1 MPELVISHQDRLVF
15 RLPLESQ
22 STTIGRSHDN
32 DLILAGEAVSRQHAV
47 IFRRQEEFWL
57 EDHSSQGTFVN
68 GVRVDGHVR
77 LSGGAE
83 IKIHDWHIVYEPN
96 SEKLKQDE
104 INRHTQI
111 TKILAL
117 ETKEDTQLL
126 KFSSSVSSYKKMRP
140 LLIIDDVG
148 AGKSSL
154 TVKKRQL
161 MVGSSDECDVVLKD
175 PFVSKKHAL
184 FELRDLGFC
193 VIDLD
198 SKNGTMVEGAKVKEC
213 YIREHKEISLG
224 QSKILVRF
232 DEQKDSVVTPIAAD
246 QFCGMIGVSSVM
258 KDFFARVQLVAATD
272 MTVLIL
278 GETGTGK
285 EMIAR
290 AIFDLSSRRAKPF
303 VVLNCGAI
311 SPHLIESE
319 IFGHEKGAFTG
330 AEQKHEGVFEQAHGG
345 TVFLDEVGE
354 LPLDLQAK
362 ILRVLEYQ
370 TLRRVGGKQ
379 EIKVDVRLIA
389 ATHRNL
395 AHMVEEGQF
404 RADLFYRLYVLPLT
418 VPALCERGDD
428 VVLLAKH
435 FVQEFGNGR
444 SDLLPEAIAKIQGHT
459 WPGNVRELKNT
470 MLRALTFCRNGRI
483 SDQDIEILDLS
494 SKTKKYFEDVEESGY
509 LHPAAKD
516 DFERERIAKAL
527 DHFGGDKVKVAQ
539 ALKMGRSTLF
549 RKIKDLGI

>member
-1 MPELVISHQDRLVF
+1 MPELLISHQDRLVF

-22 STTIGRSHDN
+22 ATTIGRAHDN

-47 IFRRQEEFWL
+47 IFKRQEEFWL

-77 LSGGAE
+77 LSSGAQ
-83 IKIHDWHIVYEPN
+83 IKIHDWQIVYQPN

-104 INRHTQI
+104 VSRHTQI
-111 TKILAL
+111 TKILAS
-117 ETKEDTQLL
+117 ETRDDTQLL
-126 KFSSSVSSYKKMRP
+126 KFSPSVLSYKRMRP
-140 LLIIDDVG
+140 LLIIDDVV

-161 MVGSSDECDVVLKD
+161 TVGSSDDCDVVLKD

-198 SKNGTMVEGAKVKEC
+198 SKNGTLVEGAKVKEC
-213 YIREHKEISLG
+213 YIRAPKEISLG
-224 QSKILVRF
+224 QSKIIVRF
-232 DEQKDSVVTPIAAD
+232 DEQKAPVVAPVETD
-246 QFCGMIGVSSVM
+246 QFCGMIGSSQVM
-258 KDFFARVQLVAATD
+258 KDFFARIQLVAATD

-303 VVLNCGAI
+303 VVVNCGAI

-395 AHMVEEGQF
+395 AQMVEEGQF

-418 VPALCERGDD
+418 VPALCERDGDM
-428 VVLLAKH
+428 VLLAKH
-435 FVQEFGNGR
+435 FVQEFGNAR
-444 SDLLPEAIAKIQGHT
+444 SELLPEAITKIQSHN

-470 MLRALTFCRNGRI
+470 ILRALTFCREDR
-483 SDQDIEILDLS
+483 ILDS
-494 SKTKKYFEDVEESGY
+494 DIVVIDFDRRGKSDY
-509 LHPAAKD
+509 LDLAAKD
-516 DFERERIAKAL
+516 DFERERIVKAL

>member
-1 MPELVISHQDRLVF
+1 MPELVISHQNRLVF
-15 RLPLESQ
+15 RLPLDSHK
-22 STTIGRSHDN
+22 TMIGRSHDN
-32 DLILAGEAVSRQHAV
+32 DLILTGEAVSRRHAV
-47 IFRRQEEFWL
+47 VYQRQEGFWL

-77 LSGGAE
+77 LSAGAE
-83 IKIHDWHIVYEPN
+83 IRIHDWLIVYQQN

-104 INRHTQI
+104 VSRHTQI
-111 TKILAL
+111 TEILASDAGD
-117 ETKEDTQLL
+117 DTQLL
-126 KFSSSVSSYKKMRP
+126 EFSPSVLSYKRLRP
-140 LLIIDDVG
+140 LLIIDDAG

-154 TVKKRQL
+154 AVKKKQL
-161 MVGSSDECDVVLKD
+161 TIGSADDCDVVLKD

-184 FELRDLGFC
+184 FELRDRGFC

-198 SKNGTMVEGAKVKEC
+198 SKNGTLVEGAKVKEC

-224 QSKILVRF
+224 QSKILIRF
-232 DEQKDSVVTPIAAD
+232 DAHKDHVVTPIEAN
-246 QFCGMIGVSSVM
+246 QFCGMIGSSQIM
-258 KDFFARVQLVAATD
+258 KDFFARIRLVADTD

-278 GETGTGK
+278 GATGTGK

-290 AIFDLSSRRAKPF
+290 SIFDLSSRRMKPF

-311 SPHLIESE
+311 SPHLMESE
-319 IFGHEKGAFTG
+319 LFGHEKGAFTG

-395 AHMVEEGQF
+395 AQMVEEGRF

-418 VPALCERGDD
+418 VPPLCDRGDD
-428 VVLLAKH
+428 VIFLARY
-435 FVQEFGNGR
+435 FVEEFGSAR
-444 SDLLPEAIAKIQGHT
+444 AELSPEAIAKIQGHN

-470 MLRALTFCRNGRI
+470 ILRALTFCRGGVI
-483 SDQDIEILDLS
+483 SAADIEVVDFDCGE
-494 SKTKKYFEDVEESGY
+494 KSGY
-509 LHPAAKD
+509 LDPSARD
-516 DFERERIAKAL
+516 DFERQRIAKAL
-527 DHFGGDKVKVAQ
+527 EHFGGDKVKAAV

-549 RKIKDLGI
+549 RKIKELDI

>member
-22 STTIGRSHDN
+22 STTIGRAHDN

-47 IFRRQEEFWL
+47 IFKRQEEFWL

-77 LSGGAE
+77 LSDGAQ
-83 IKIHDWHIVYEPN
+83 IKIHDWRIVYQPN

-104 INRHTQI
+104 VSRHTQI
-111 TKILAL
+111 TKILAS
-117 ETKEDTQLL
+117 ETREETQLL
-126 KFSSSVSSYKKMRP
+126 KFSSSVLSYKRIRP

-161 MVGSSDECDVVLKD
+161 TVGSSDECDVVLKD

-232 DEQKDSVVTPIAAD
+232 DEQKDNIVAPVEAD
-246 QFCGMIGVSSVM
+246 QFCGMMGASQVM

-290 AIFDLSSRRAKPF
+290 AIFDLSSRRGKPF
-303 VVLNCGAI
+303 IVLNCGAI

-345 TVFLDEVGE
+345 TVFLDEIGE

-395 AHMVEEGQF
+395 ALMVEEGKF

-418 VPALCERGDD
+418 VPALCERDGD
-428 VVLLAKH
+428 VILLAKH
-435 FVQEFGNGR
+435 FVKEFGNGR
-444 SDLLPEAIAKIQGHT
+444 SDLSPEAIAKIQAHT
-459 WPGNVRELKNT
+459 WQGNVRELKNT
-470 MLRALTFCRNGRI
+470 ILRALTFCRDGRI
-483 SDQDIEILDLS
+483 LDSDIEVIDFDRREKSDYLD
-494 SKTKKYFEDVEESGY
+494 
-509 LHPAAKD
+509 PAAKD